1 MDPQES
7 SAIKVE
13 VKEEPVSVPATCE
26 SPKGLPKRPGRSSR
40 RKQHLVRSR
49 QEEPVLLC
57 PESTLCDS
65 GVASDTSA
73 LQDVR
78 DTELRDHPSP
88 DKEFSFK
95 TPVKSSSRH
104 LISSTPSGTPEP
116 WRATPVRT
124 GGRGVLDFSPIRT
137 PGGPAVTPQHDYT
150 TFSFS
155 STPFKDL
162 PLFGSP
168 RELLASVPTKP
179 AGTPVPGQSLTEGL
193 MLDIMNDSLS
203 KILVD
208 VSFPGLEDEDMGL
221 ANISWSELIPQFK

>member
-13 VKEEPVSVPATCE
+13 VKEEPASVPATCE
-26 SPKGLPKRPGRSSR
+26 TPKCLPKRPGRSSR
-40 RKQHLVRSR
+40 RKQHLARSR

-65 GVASDTSA
+65 GVASDASG

-78 DTELRDHPSP
+78 DAELRDHNSP

-104 LISSTPSGTPEP
+104 LISSTPSRTPEP

-124 GGRGVLDFSPIRT
+124 GGRSVLDFSPIRT

-221 ANISWSELIPQFK
+221 ANISWSELIPQLK